1 VTILPFAL
9 MLRAPSVFVFDVDV
23 EVLPRRR
30 TRSRREAQ
38 LVSVCVNDD
47 VQRLPEENYLKGL
60 GLSEEL
66 RTTAT
71 QPWLTAEML

>member
-1 VTILPFAL
+1 
-9 MLRAPSVFVFDVDV
+9 MLRAPSGSVFDV

-38 LVSVCVNDD
+38 LVRVCVNDD

-60 GLSEEL
+60 GLPEEL